1 MHFNLIT
8 KLTLVTGVVL
18 LVAMVLFA
26 FINVTTLKKIFLEE
40 AIHDVDNLSETL
52 IRSTHYQM
60 LEDDRKRVYQMIQ
73 EVGTQ
78 RGIEHIRLIN
88 KDGEITFST
97 ERAEIGTILDKSTE
111 GCNVC
116 HAEDTPLIHASSMNR
131 SRIFEDRDGK
141 EVLGMAR
148 AIYNQESCATA
159 DCHFHPPDVS
169 MVGILDVI
177 VSLEGMHLQTSTYR
191 NNIIALTLML
201 LLVVA
206 SCLTLVTQ
214 RFITNPLG
222 QLLRH
227 TQRIARG
234 DWGPIELNSHD
245 EFGKLAGAF
254 NDMTQS
260 LKHAQDELA
269 QWGSQLEI
277 KVEERTQEIKE
288 MQSRL
293 IRSEKVASLGELV
306 AGIAHELNNPLTGV
320 LMFSSMIAGD
330 PRLDP
335 ALKPDFETIIH
346 ETQRCA
352 EIVRGLLDFAR
363 ESVPKKTLCSVE
375 QILEQT
381 LTLVAHHSS
390 FHDIQVERHY
400 QETPQILVDPNQLE
414 QVFMNLLINASQAME
429 NGGKLEIKTGTLSK
443 DAQVF
448 VKISDSGCG
457 ISEENLSK
465 IFDPF
470 FSTKGHKG
478 TGLGLSVSYGII
490 ENHGGSIEVESRV
503 GIGTTFTILL
513 PLHYQAEQQ
522 GAGHRLGAP
531 A

>member
-1 MHFNLIT
+1 MRVNLIT
-8 KLTLVTGVVL
+8 KVTLVTGVVL

-97 ERAEIGTILDKSTE
+97 ERAEIGTILDKNTE

-131 SRIFEDRDGK
+131 SRIFADRDGK

-159 DCHFHPPDVS
+159 DCHFHPPDLS

-177 VSLEGMHLQTSTYR
+177 VSLDGMHMQTATYR
-191 NNIIALTLML
+191 NNIIVLTLML
-201 LLVVA
+201 LLIVA

-214 RFITNPLG
+214 RFITNPLSK
-222 QLLRH
+222 LLHH
-227 TQRIARG
+227 TQRIAQG
-234 DWGPIELNSHD
+234 DWSPVELKSHD

-254 NDMTQS
+254 NDMTHN
-260 LKHAQDELA
+260 LKQAQDELA
-269 QWGSQLEI
+269 QWGSQLEA
-277 KVEERTQEIKE
+277 KVEERTHEIKN

-320 LMFSSMIAGD
+320 LMFSSMIAED

-335 ALKPDFETIIH
+335 ALKPDFDTIIH

-363 ESVPKKTLCSVE
+363 ESVPQKSHCAVE
-375 QILEQT
+375 QVLEQT
-381 LTLVAHHSS
+381 LILVSHHSS
-390 FHDIQVERHY
+390 FHDIRVERDY
-400 QETPQILVDPNQLE
+400 GSPPQILADPNQLE

-429 NGGKLEIKTGTLSK
+429 NGGTLKIKTGTLNR

-457 ISEENLSK
+457 IAEENLTK

-490 ENHGGSIEVESRV
+490 ENHGGKIEVQSRM
-503 GIGTTFTILL
+503 GEGTTFTVLL
-513 PLHYQAEQQ
+513 PASFEQKKQRAES
-522 GAGHRLGAP
+522 GLAAT